1 MCWGKGSNIGAALDS
16 RLKNAQSNLAE
27 NMPNDGVAMQPTT

>member
-1 MCWGKGSNIGAALDS
+1 MCWGKGLNIGATLTS

-27 NMPNDGVAMQPTT
+27 NMPNDGVAAQPTT